1 MTVHAPAPRAPRAAA
16 RKRRALA
23 AVAGFVLVTT
33 VGAGLYLTVAGS
45 PETEIRTVAGAF
57 ATAVDR
63 EDYPS
68 LLGVLCVQEAAGIV
82 EDDDYDPTAEPVA
95 PSAPG
100 EPVVTDVLV
109 DDEGETATA
118 RAALPGRSPVTIHLR
133 REGERW
139 TVCHS

>member
-1 MTVHAPAPRAPRAAA
+1 MTVHAPAPRAPRAAG

-23 AVAGFVLVTT
+23 AAAGLGLVTT

-68 LLGVLCVQEAAGIV
+68 LLGVLCVQEAAAVV
-82 EDDDYDPTAEPVA
+82 EDDDYDPAAEPVA

-100 EPVVTDVLV
+100 EPVITDVLV

-139 TVCHS
+139 TVCHP